1 METESTKTLPKMLS
15 GAVCV
20 QWKKCG
26 KPGCH
31 CVRGELHGPYYA
43 RFWRQDGR
51 LRKAYVRRRDLGQ
64 VLASC
69 ESYKLQRLAI
79 KFGWQDYRQLLQ
91 ALRERIH
98 PNEHS

>member
-1 METESTKTLPKMLS
+1 VDTKSEKTLPKMLS

-26 KPGCH
+26 KPGCR
-31 CVRGELHGPYYA
+31 CTRDELHGPYYA

-51 LRKAYVRRRDLGQ
+51 LRKAYVRRPDLGQ

-69 ESYKLQRLAI
+69 ESNKLQRLAI
-79 KFGWQDYRQLLQ
+79 KIGWQDYRQLLQ
-91 ALRERIH
+91 ALRERINH
-98 PNEHS
+98 NEPA